1 MAATTSTAVKGERS
15 WKLRQELFQLKGKPQ
30 IANSKSNYWNA
41 NGFINCKHLTPAT
54 TLAPVAIAITS
65 GSQPREPLGSGD
77 LVTVPWQYASF
88 NLYGYKLLEVSF
100 PCSLLPK
107 LYTTAIVSLAIAPV
121 VGFQLWSL
129 PKPFPNP
136 TNWSGLNRGNVI
148 LCYRSTSGNL
158 ANQQIH
164 KLCFIGNSSTYP
176 SFLSHL
182 ITCSIPANDNRL
194 ISPSL
199 QRPDHSS
206 SHKASSA
213 SNEHPAPNHPPP
225 QQTPLSEVLDS
236 ILSFLFWLQ
245 CSKNATFPP
254 SDSARWI
261 EESWIVHE
269 IVNRRRKSSKATA
282 SNARRLHSGSKTKQG
297 WELEIEPLLLLTS
310 NPTSCGTSTIDG
322 IPNICLCPVSS
333 KIMI

>member
-1 MAATTSTAVKGERS
+1 MTICFS
-15 WKLRQELFQLKGKPQ
+15 ELVWL
-30 IANSKSNYWNA
+30 
-41 NGFINCKHLTPAT
+41 LTF
-54 TLAPVAIAITS
+54 
-65 GSQPREPLGSGD
+65 R
-77 LVTVPWQYASF
+77 
-88 NLYGYKLLEVSF
+88 
-100 PCSLLPK
+100 SLLPLLFVAQTLHNSHCFTGSCTCSRVSAMIFAQAFSKPYK
-107 LYTTAIVSLAIAPV
+107 LVWSKQGQYDSLI
-121 VGFQLWSL
+121 
-129 PKPFPNP
+129 
-136 TNWSGLNRGNVI
+136 
-148 LCYRSTSGNL
+148 RSTSGNR
-158 ANQQIH
+158 AKQQIH

-176 SFLSHL
+176 SFLFHL

-206 SHKASSA
+206 SHKASAA
-213 SNEHPAPNHPPP
+213 SHEHPAPNHPPP

-254 SDSARWI
+254 SDSAGWV

-269 IVNRRRKSSKATA
+269 IVNRRRKCSKSTA